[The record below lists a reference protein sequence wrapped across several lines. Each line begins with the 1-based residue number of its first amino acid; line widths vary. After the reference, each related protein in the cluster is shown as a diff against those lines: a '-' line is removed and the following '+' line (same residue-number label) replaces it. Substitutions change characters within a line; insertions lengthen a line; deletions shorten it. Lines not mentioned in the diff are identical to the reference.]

1 MELRAE
7 MAAAASTRRHFG
19 ARSLA
24 LPALCTLLFLT
35 FLDNT
40 VVSVALGSI
49 QSDLHAG
56 VSALQWVVSAYALTF
71 ASIMLACGMI
81 GDEFGRKKVML
92 SGAGVFCAGSVMC
105 ALAPNVAVLIAGR
118 AVMGLGA
125 AASEPGT
132 LSMLRQL
139 YTDEQ
144 SRNRAVGI
152 WAAVTGLALAAGP
165 VVGGTIVGI
174 WSWRGIFWFN
184 LVFGLAA
191 LVVAG
196 LVLPESSDPNANRVD
211 TSGTFLGAA
220 ALAAFVF
227 GIIGAESAGFAAPQ
241 EIILFTISAIAAV
254 AFFWREHRAA
264 HPLLDLKYLRIARFG
279 TANVVAFCAYFATF
293 AIFFFSALYLAE
305 VVGDTGFGIASI
317 FLPMTVLMIAT
328 SVLVGRWEGKVDLR
342 WLVPGGCLIF
352 SAGLLLTNISL
363 SPNPAYLPLAASL
376 ALTGVGIGMT
386 VVPITSSALTA
397 VPPERSGMA
406 ASATNTSREIG
417 AVTGVA
423 VLGALVNAQLRS
435 DLTGRLKHL
444 GIPANFQSIVIHA
457 VETGGVP
464 ANGNKAGAG
473 GAAGAGEGQLV
484 QEVINAAYTAFHQG
498 LRAALFL
505 SAGLVLAAGILAALT
520 FGQRVPA
527 PGGEAGSS
535 RPAQARPPGGSLPVV
550 PDEQP

>member
-1 MELRAE
+1 MRAVG
-7 MAAAASTRRHFG
+7 AAARARDRFSG
-19 ARSLA
+19 RSLA

-92 SGAGVFCAGSVMC
+92 CGAGVFCGGSVMC

-139 YTDEQ
+139 YTDER

-165 VVGGTIVGI
+165 VVGGILVGI
-174 WSWRGIFWFN
+174 WNWRAIFWFN
-184 LVFGLAA
+184 LVFGLLALLVAA
-191 LVVAG
+191 K
-196 LVLPESSDPNANRVD
+196 VLPESADPDANRVD
-211 TSGTFLGAA
+211 TSGTLLGAT
-220 ALAAFVF
+220 ALAALVF

-241 EIILFTISAIAAV
+241 EIVLFSIAAVAAV
-254 AFFWREHRAA
+254 AFFYRERRAA
-264 HPLLDLKYLRIARFG
+264 HPLLDLRYLRIARFA
-279 TANVVAFCAYFATF
+279 TANIVAFCSYFATF
-293 AIFFFSALYLAE
+293 AIFFFTALYLAE
-305 VVGDTGFGIASI
+305 VVGESGYGIARV
-317 FLPMTVLMIAT
+317 FLPMTVLMILA
-328 SVLVGRWEGKVDLR
+328 SVLVGRWEDLIDLR
-342 WLVPGGCLIF
+342 VLVPAGCLIF
-352 SAGLLLTNISL
+352 GAGLLLTNISL
-363 SPNPAYLPLAASL
+363 SPHPRYLPLAAAL
-376 ALTGVGIGMT
+376 ALTGLGIGMT
-386 VVPITSSALTA
+386 VVPITSSVLTV

-444 GIPANFQSIVIHA
+444 GIPPNFQSIVIHA

-464 ANGNKAGAG
+464 SSGNTAGAG
-473 GAAGAGEGQLV
+473 GAAGAGQGQLV

-505 SAGLVLAAGILAALT
+505 SAGLVLAAGILSAVT
-520 FGQRVPA
+520 FGQRPA
-527 PGGEAGSS
+527 PGSGPGAG
-535 RPAQARPPGGSLPVV
+535 PGGPGGPAPSAAEPGG
-550 PDEQP
+550 PA